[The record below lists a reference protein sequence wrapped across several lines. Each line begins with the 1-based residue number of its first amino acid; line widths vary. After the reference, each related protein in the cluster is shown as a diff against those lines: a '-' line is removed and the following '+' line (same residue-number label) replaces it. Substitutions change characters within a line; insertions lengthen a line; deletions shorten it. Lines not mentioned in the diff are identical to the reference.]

1 MNEPLTLIENI
12 LILLIPIGFALLVKL
27 FRSAENHAVNEVEQ
41 VQKELEGK
49 VYHSI
54 TENHY
59 HTHDNRTVNIIVKD
73 GSELKTVL
81 SKKANQTKLL
91 GE

>member
-1 MNEPLTLIENI
+1 MEIWEHI
-12 LILLIPIGFALLVKL
+12 LILLIPVGFALLVKL
-27 FRSAENHAVNEVEQ
+27 FISAGNHEENELKQ

-59 HTHDNRTVNIIVKD
+59 HTHDNRVVNIIVKD
-73 GSELKTVL
+73 GNELKTVL

-91 GE
+91 GD

>member
-1 MNEPLTLIENI
+1 MIS
-12 LILLIPIGFALLVKL
+12 IPVIFVFLVKFL
-27 FRSAENHAVNEVEQ
+27 RSAENHNEEKEQ
-41 VQKELEGK
+41 VQKELEGR
-49 VYHSI
+49 VCHQI

-73 GSELKTVL
+73 GNELKTVL

-91 GE
+91 GD

>member
-1 MNEPLTLIENI
+1 MEIWEHI
-12 LILLIPIGFALLVKL
+12 LIISIPIIFVILIKFIRG
-27 FRSAENHAVNEVEQ
+27 AEQYAEEQ
-41 VQKELEGK
+41 DKEIQTLEHK
-49 VYHSI
+49 TMI

-59 HTHDNRTVNIIVKD
+59 HTHDNRTINIVVKD
-73 GSELKTVL
+73 AHELKTVL

>member
-1 MNEPLTLIENI
+1 MIS
-12 LILLIPIGFALLVKL
+12 IPVIFVFLVKFL
-27 FRSAENHAVNEVEQ
+27 RSAENHNEEKEQ
-41 VQKELEGK
+41 VQKELEGR
-49 VYHSI
+49 VFHQI

-73 GSELKTVL
+73 GNELKTVL

-91 GE
+91 GD